1 MDLTDVQHVTAE
13 IAGQLRAAGITTVA
27 ALRRA
32 SDERVLSVTTTTG
45 RVLKRIRLALEKLP
59 VEESYT
65 RWEFPDNPNGKM
77 LLWRGNPDVW
87 AQFKAGYYYTAD
99 EDEIAVLNARAARR
113 HDIWQVSMDADAPRH
128 APTPISVPSAPAD
141 VSASVNETYLN
152 KEND

>member
-13 IAGQLRAAGITTVA
+13 IAEQLRAAGITSVA
-27 ALRRA
+27 ELRRA
-32 SDERVLSVTTTTG
+32 SDERVLDATTISG
-45 RVLKRIRLALEKLP
+45 RLLKRIRLAVEKLP
-59 VEESYT
+59 VEAEFT
-65 RWEFPDNPNGKM
+65 RWEFPDNPNGKV

-128 APTPISVPSAPAD
+128 APTPISVPSAPED
-141 VSASVNETYLN
+141 VSASVNASYLN
-152 KEND
+152 KENE